1 MSMDRVAPEKAG
13 TRKPYTAPA
22 LRVLGTFQAL
32 TQTRTCA
39 KGYNDGT
46 GVGCSKSFKKS

>member
-1 MSMDRVAPEKAG
+1 MSVDRTQTSEADRREPYAAP
-13 TRKPYTAPA
+13 T

-39 KGYNDGT
+39 TGYNDGT
-46 GVGCSKSFKKS
+46 GSGCSMSFKKS